1 MFIMVEALGC
11 EINEEQ
17 MYFVDENRQVG
28 GMDWLVS
35 RIYGSGL
42 RKVYLETTGVLRT
55 HSKCLQDN
63 HKNT

>member
-1 MFIMVEALGC
+1 MVEALGC

-42 RKVYLETTGVLRT
+42 RKVYLETTGVFIVRIASVYRT
-55 HSKCLQDN
+55 ITRIRS
-63 HKNT
+63 